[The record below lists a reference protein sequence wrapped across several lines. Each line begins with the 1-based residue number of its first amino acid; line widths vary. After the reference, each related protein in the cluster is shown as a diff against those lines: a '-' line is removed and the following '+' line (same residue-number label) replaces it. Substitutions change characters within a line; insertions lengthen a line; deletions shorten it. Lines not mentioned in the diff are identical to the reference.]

1 MPKIAPLVDITA
13 KIFVPPPSRKA
24 CMTDRLQLFT
34 IGHSTRTWQEFVD
47 LLEERQ
53 IEYVHLEAL
62 GGMREPLKG
71 SPNAGWKP

>member
-1 MPKIAPLVDITA
+1 
-13 KIFVPPPSRKA
+13 
-24 CMTDRLQLFT
+24 MTNRLQLFT